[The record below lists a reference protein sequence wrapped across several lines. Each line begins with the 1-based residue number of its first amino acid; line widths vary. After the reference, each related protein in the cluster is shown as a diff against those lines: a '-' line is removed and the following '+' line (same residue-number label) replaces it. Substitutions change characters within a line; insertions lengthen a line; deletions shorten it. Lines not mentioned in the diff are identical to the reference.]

1 MIEDEWVSAHALAGW
16 VRETE
21 GGIERYARKGL
32 LRPNK
37 RGEFRLKDAIR
48 AYAGYWQKLVALVE
62 SKKERFVST
71 AELGEFLLLDR
82 DEIAQ
87 YVLAGVFS
95 PEADD
100 RFALLTSTKAY
111 ATEVNEGLGRK
122 AALTGRPSAASL
134 GPWGGAWLRP

>member
-1 MIEDEWVSAHALAGW
+1 MIEDEWVSAAVVADYLDEA
-16 VRETE
+16 E
-21 GGIERYARKGL
+21 GGVERYARKGL
-32 LRPNK
+32 LRPNE

-48 AYAGYWQKLVALVE
+48 VYAGYWQKLVALVE

-111 ATEVNEGLGRK
+111 APEVNEGLGR
-122 AALTGRPSAASL
+122 
-134 GPWGGAWLRP
+134 